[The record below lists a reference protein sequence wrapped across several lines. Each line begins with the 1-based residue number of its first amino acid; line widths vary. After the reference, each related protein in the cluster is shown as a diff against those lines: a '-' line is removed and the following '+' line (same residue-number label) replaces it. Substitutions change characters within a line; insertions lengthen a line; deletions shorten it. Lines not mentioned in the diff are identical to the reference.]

1 MIQKYYYLLD
11 SNVISEIIKPAP
23 SLSVIKK
30 LAEHASDCAISVTT
44 WHELIFGVEQLENSY
59 RKTEL
64 QKFIQD
70 DVKQSFEIIP
80 YTAEVAKILAEI
92 RAKLK
97 KDGFPLSFADS
108 QIAAIAISN
117 NMILSTRNTKDF
129 IQIAKYF
136 PLMLEN
142 WWQE

>member
-1 MIQKYYYLLD
+1 MIQKYNYLLD
-11 SNVISEIIKPAP
+11 SNVISEIIKPVP

-80 YTAEVAKILAEI
+80 YTAEVAKIHAEI

-97 KDGFPLSFADS
+97 KRR
-108 QIAAIAISN
+108 ISTFLCRFTN
-117 NMILSTRNTKDF
+117 CRNRNFQQYDF
-129 IQIAKYF
+129 IHKKHKRLYSNCKILPAYA
-136 PLMLEN
+136 
-142 WWQE
+142 